1 MNQNLYVKNPRII
14 DLIIKYSGGLIKS
27 PKQASILLIVISI
40 VVIAISVVI
49 VANTINEKNI
59 DDKIQIELVMKAL
72 KELKED
78 YQDILVMRFVE
89 DLSVRETAVA
99 VGKSEGAVKLMQHRA
114 IKELKKKLNN

>member
-59 DDKIQIELVMKAL
+59 DYPLTQ
-72 KELKED
+72 
-78 YQDILVMRFVE
+78 
-89 DLSVRETAVA
+89 
-99 VGKSEGAVKLMQHRA
+99 SEIDDGITNK
-114 IKELKKKLNN
+114 